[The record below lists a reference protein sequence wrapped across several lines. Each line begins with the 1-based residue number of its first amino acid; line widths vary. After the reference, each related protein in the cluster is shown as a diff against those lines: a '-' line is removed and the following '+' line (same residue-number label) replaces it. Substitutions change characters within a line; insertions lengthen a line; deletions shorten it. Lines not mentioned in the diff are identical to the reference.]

1 MGFPCSTPHFFI
13 LLHHCGSQK
22 STSQVGIAE
31 FSHPVC
37 NTWAQKDESGWKQS
51 SLCVKVFPVT
61 KWITSCVCLFQ
72 FCTISWKSVSAFAAA
87 FSVFVLRD
95 FFSSFFF
102 LLLLLHCWLLG
113 QCLVLLCVVL
123 WVVWIQPLHP
133 CPGRG
138 EVHMRPACICSLQQ
152 AAFALMCKS

>member
-13 LLHHCGSQK
+13 PLHHCGSQK

-51 SLCVKVFPVT
+51 SLCMKVFPVT

-72 FCTISWKSVSAFAAA
+72 FCTISWKSVCFCCRIQCFCFAWFFFPLFFFFVAAA
-87 FSVFVLRD
+87 SLLAFGPVLGAPLCRVVGGLNPAITPLSRERRSSHETSMHLFSAA
-95 FFSSFFF
+95 
-102 LLLLLHCWLLG
+102 
-113 QCLVLLCVVL
+113 
-123 WVVWIQPLHP
+123 
-133 CPGRG
+133 GRFCAH
-138 EVHMRPACICSLQQ
+138 V
-152 AAFALMCKS
+152 